1 MDYTTG
7 RALLQAAES
16 SQDTAPFFGFIG
28 AAAALVF
35 SCEWHGLCR
44 CAMAAKSPRDAP
56 TAPQAAAALAG
67 MRMGHDP
74 AAAAGPGAL

>member
-35 SCEWHGLCR
+35 SCEWHG
-44 CAMAAKSPRDAP
+44 CAGCVMAAKSPGDAP
-56 TAPQAAAALAG
+56 TARQAAAALAG
-67 MRMGHDP
+67 MRMVDDP
-74 AAAAGPGAL
+74 AAATGPGAL